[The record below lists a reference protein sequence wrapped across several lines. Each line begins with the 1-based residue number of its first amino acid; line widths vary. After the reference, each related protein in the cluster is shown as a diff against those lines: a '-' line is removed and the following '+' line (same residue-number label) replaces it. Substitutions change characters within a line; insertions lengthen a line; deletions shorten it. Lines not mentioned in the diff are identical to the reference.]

1 MKNESPTL
9 TLVKTICRALDAK
22 KAEAL
27 RVSDVRA
34 HSSITDYI
42 IVATGT
48 ADTHLRA
55 LRVELEKVLDA
66 AGARILGMDGQR
78 ESGWLV
84 VDAFDVMIHLFL
96 GETRQHYRLEQL
108 WQDAPQLDLGEL
120 LAEPKPSRTSRTALS
135 PRAKKVAAA
144 SPAAPKKTRKPLT
157 KAVPAAGT
165 AVAEKVTKKAAV
177 KKTAAKTAAA
187 AAPEKGTRGAAKKP
201 TAVKKVA
208 ATVKKDA
215 AASRKAAAPK
225 KPAAKKTVAV
235 KKAAKE

>member
-1 MKNESPTL
+1 MKNESSTL
-9 TLVKTICRALDAK
+9 QLVRQICRALDAK

-66 AGARILGMDGQR
+66 AGAQILGMDGQR

-84 VDAFDVMIHLFL
+84 VDAFEVMVHLFL

-108 WQDAPQLDLGEL
+108 WQDAPTLDVAEL
-120 LAEPKPSRTSRTALS
+120 IAEPKPVAKQ
-135 PRAKKVAAA
+135 RAT
-144 SPAAPKKTRKPLT
+144 PAK
-157 KAVPAAGT
+157 
-165 AVAEKVTKKAAV
+165 
-177 KKTAAKTAAA
+177 
-187 AAPEKGTRGAAKKP
+187 
-201 TAVKKVA
+201 
-208 ATVKKDA
+208 
-215 AASRKAAAPK
+215 K
-225 KPAAKKTVAV
+225 KPAAGAV
-235 KKAAKE
+235 KKSAAKPKAATPAKKKRHPKRVPLCESKASR

>member
-1 MKNESPTL
+1 MKNESSTL
-9 TLVKTICRALDAK
+9 HLVRQICRALDAK

-66 AGARILGMDGQR
+66 AGAQILGMDGQR

-84 VDAFDVMIHLFL
+84 VDAFEVMVHLFL

-108 WQDAPQLDLGEL
+108 WQDAPTLDVAEL
-120 LAEPKPSRTSRTALS
+120 IAEPKAAAKPKPATKKAETS
-135 PRAKKVAAA
+135 AKKKPAAGAAKGAAA
-144 SPAAPKKTRKPLT
+144 KS
-157 KAVPAAGT
+157 KAVPAKTPAP
-165 AVAEKVTKKAAV
+165 AKKKAAPR
-177 KKTAAKTAAA
+177 KRAAVSK
-187 AAPEKGTRGAAKKP
+187 
-201 TAVKKVA
+201 
-208 ATVKKDA
+208 
-215 AASRKAAAPK
+215 
-225 KPAAKKTVAV
+225 
-235 KKAAKE
+235 

>member
-1 MKNESPTL
+1 MKKETRTL
-9 TLVKTICRALDAK
+9 QLVRQICRALDAK

-78 ESGWLV
+78 ESGWVV
-84 VDAFDVMIHLFL
+84 VDAFEVMVHLFL

-108 WQDAPQLDLGEL
+108 WQDAPTLDVAEL
-120 LAEPKPSRTSRTALS
+120 IAEPESA
-135 PRAKKVAAA
+135 AKK
-144 SPAAPKKTRKPLT
+144 AAPKK
-157 KAVPAAGT
+157 KAT
-165 AVAEKVTKKAAV
+165 AAV
-177 KKTAAKTAAA
+177 KKPATVVAKKTAAK
-187 AAPEKGTRGAAKKP
+187 PK
-201 TAVKKVA
+201 A
-208 ATVKKDA
+208 AT
-215 AASRKAAAPK
+215 
-225 KPAAKKTVAV
+225 PAK
-235 KKAAKE
+235 KKAAPQKSAAVSR

>member
-1 MKNESPTL
+1 MKKESSTTL
-9 TLVKTICRALDAK
+9 QLVKEICRALDAK

-66 AGARILGMDGQR
+66 AGAQILGMDGQR

-84 VDAFDVMIHLFL
+84 VDAFEVMVHLFL

-108 WQDAPQLDLGEL
+108 WQDAPTLDVAEL
-120 LAEPKPSRTSRTALS
+120 IAEPK
-135 PRAKKVAAA
+135 RAQPKPVA
-144 SPAAPKKTRKPLT
+144 P
-157 KAVPAAGT
+157 
-165 AVAEKVTKKAAV
+165 V
-177 KKTAAKTAAA
+177 KKKPAV
-187 AAPEKGTRGAAKKP
+187 GAAKKS
-201 TAVKKVA
+201 TAKPKSSTPAKKK
-208 ATVKKDA
+208 ATPKKS
-215 AASRKAAAPK
+215 AASKQL
-225 KPAAKKTVAV
+225 
-235 KKAAKE
+235 

>member
-1 MKNESPTL
+1 MKKESSTL
-9 TLVKTICRALDAK
+9 HLVRQICRALDAK

-66 AGARILGMDGQR
+66 AGAQILGMDGQR

-84 VDAFDVMIHLFL
+84 VDAFEVMIHLFL

-108 WQDAPQLDLGEL
+108 WQDAPTLDVAEL
-120 LAEPKPSRTSRTALS
+120 IAEPKAVPK
-135 PRAKKVAAA
+135 PK
-144 SPAAPKKTRKPLT
+144 PAAKE
-157 KAVPAAGT
+157 AT
-165 AVAEKVTKKAAV
+165 AKKKAAI
-177 KKTAAKTAAA
+177 
-187 AAPEKGTRGAAKKP
+187 GAAKKP
-201 TAVKKVA
+201 ATKSKA
-208 ATVKKDA
+208 ATPAQKKA
-215 AASRKAAAPK
+215 
-225 KPAAKKTVAV
+225 AAKKTA
-235 KKAAKE
+235 AAKE